1 MCSIE
6 GTTNTSFDISK
17 FTDINKCRGPDGTHF
32 FEDENVRFG
41 HNLLEISPN
50 PTKKVQPF
58 VTEKGNVLVYNG
70 EIYGLKEDVWDVE
83 WLANCIETRGL
94 EALKENVN
102 GMWAFAWY
110 EPAKSKLT
118 LCRDHFGVK
127 PLYYSIYNDYIYFS
141 STLLPL
147 AGLWNQ
153 DTVSGRQTVPSWD
166 NRFEEIY
173 ALCDGFNPGS
183 STILAN
189 IYKLYPG
196 QIIQF
201 DVRSNKELGRHSL
214 WDSNF
219 HLKPN
224 FLWDKWQLKEI
235 VERCISEVC
244 NAPNVKKTISLS
256 GGLDSS
262 LIASIS
268 KNKDKISASSVH
280 WEETNINKKDPS
292 RHMLDEIAL
301 SKDTCKKL
309 NMDHYITQIPHDYEE
324 YINETY
330 SAMFGIPSWDIQ
342 RLLPRFF
349 NITQAAKNKNKIYI
363 TGDCAD
369 ELLTGYNGDFKLHSN
384 EQLSKEELFFQLG
397 YDLKSKP
404 LDDDIGY
411 REVGR
416 MVKPSMFKDDIINNR
431 QFRQLMFHCDG
442 FCTVLDH
449 MCGYYGMESRVPFLH
464 QRLAKYL
471 LTIPGQIKL
480 SIPFDDMPE
489 DKEERYDYKFFM
501 LGHYKVILREYF
513 KEHYTD
519 GVRKRMRKTGF
530 SNPWDARDPRKNE
543 KLRKEQYIH
552 HKRHL
557 NKKIV
562 DFKDD
567 LMYNLIHDIK
577 SENVNE

>member
-6 GTTNTSFDISK
+6 GTTNSSFDISK

-32 FEDENVRFG
+32 YKDNNVQFG

-50 PTKKVQPF
+50 PTKKIQPF
-58 VTEKGNVLVYNG
+58 VTDKGNVLVYNG
-70 EIYGLKEDVWDVE
+70 EIYGLEEHVWDVE
-83 WLANCIETRGL
+83 WLANIIEKKGI
-94 EALKENVN
+94 EHLKEKVN

-110 EPAKSKLT
+110 EPAKNKLT

-127 PLYYSIYNDYIYFS
+127 PLYYTKHHDFIYFS

-147 AGLWNQ
+147 AGLYNET
-153 DTVSGRQTVPSWD
+153 DSLGRIAVPSWD
-166 NRFEEIY
+166 IKFENIY
-173 ALCDGFNPGS
+173 EWCDGFNPGE
-183 STILAN
+183 STILGHVK
-189 IYKLYPG
+189 KLYPG

-201 DVRSNKELGRHSL
+201 NVTNNEELGRYSL
-214 WDSNF
+214 WDSKF

-224 FLWDKWQLKEI
+224 YLWDKWQLKET
-235 VERCISEVC
+235 VTQCISEVC
-244 NAPNVKKTISLS
+244 NAPGIKKTVSLS

-268 KNKDKISASSVH
+268 KDKDNISASSVH
-280 WEETNINKKDPS
+280 WEDTNIHNKDPS
-292 RHMLDEIAL
+292 RHMMDEITL
-301 SKDTCKKL
+301 SKNTCKKL
-309 NMDHYITQIPHDYEE
+309 NMDHYVTEIPHDNEE
-324 YINETY
+324 FVNETY

-349 NITQAAKNKNKIYI
+349 NITQAAKNNNKVYI

-369 ELLTGYNGDFKLHSN
+369 ELLTGYNGDFNLHSE
-384 EQLSKEELFFQLG
+384 EQLSKEKLFYQLG
-397 YDLKSKP
+397 YDLKRKP
-404 LDDDIGY
+404 IETDLGY

-416 MVKPSMFKDDIINNR
+416 MVKPSIFKDDVINNR
-431 QFRQLMFHCDG
+431 QFRQLMYHCDG

-471 LTIPGQIKL
+471 LTIPGQTKL

-489 DKEERYDYKFFM
+489 VKEEREDYKFFM
-501 LGHYKVILREYF
+501 LGHYKVILRKYF
-513 KEHYTD
+513 KEHYTFD
-519 GVRKRMRKTGF
+519 VRRRMRKTGF
-530 SNPWDARDPRKNE
+530 SNPWDARDPKKNQ

-557 NKKIV
+557 HRKLV
-562 DFKDD
+562 DYKDD
-567 LMYNLIHDIK
+567 LLYNLLHEIK
-577 SENVNE
+577 SEKVNE